1 MPAQHAS
8 QQHAA
13 MLPAGGG
20 GSGGFA
26 PLEAPEGEAPER
38 DVYLSLLQV
47 YLRGPGGSAANAAGP
62 AAPDDAALDA
72 ALSLL
77 ARRASRVDGARALA
91 ELPEAVP
98 LARVLPFLEGS
109 LRGAREARRRAAVLV
124 ALRRR
129 EHFAARDALAARRD
143 RCISLGADATCAVCP
158 GRIGAAVFA
167 VFPDG
172 RVAHYTCYMSA
183 TAAASGGVRGV

>member
-1 MPAQHAS
+1 
-8 QQHAA
+8 
-13 MLPAGGG
+13 MLHS
-20 GSGGFA
+20 SGGFGG
-26 PLEAPEGEAPER
+26 EEPEGEAPER

-47 YLRGPGGSAANAAGP
+47 YLRGAGGATSSGP
-62 AAPDDAALDA
+62 PDDAALDA

-77 ARRASRVDGARALA
+77 ARRAARVDGARALA

-98 LARVLPFLEGS
+98 LARVLPFLEGA
-109 LRGAREARRRAAVLV
+109 LRGAREARRRAAVLA

-143 RCISLGADATCAVCP
+143 RCVSLGADATCAVCP

-172 RVAHYTCYMSA
+172 RVAHYNCYLGLA
-183 TAAASGGVRGV
+183 TAEGRARV